1 MKIPVGVSN
10 RHVHLSK
17 EDFEKLF
24 RDKELTVYRPINQP
38 GQFAAAQKV
47 KLVGPKGEIDN
58 VRVVGPLRKNTQI
71 ELLHND
77 QNILGLNLSRKISG
91 DIENTSGLTIIGV
104 KGKIRAN
111 KGAILA
117 LMHIHLS
124 KKEAEEINVKDGDKL
139 KIKYNGKVLF
149 ENVLARCG
157 DDHKA
162 EFHLDIDEAEEA
174 KLKNGN
180 LVEILK

>member
-24 RDKELTVYRPINQP
+24 EDKELTVYRQINQP
-38 GQFAAAQKV
+38 GQFAATQKV
-47 KLVGPKGEIDN
+47 KLVGPNGEIDN

-71 ELLHND
+71 ELLHKD
-77 QNILGLNLSRKISG
+77 QNILGLTLLRKVSG
-91 DIENTSGLTIIGV
+91 DIENTSGLTIVGV
-104 KGKIRAN
+104 KGKIRVN

-124 KKEAEEINVKDGDKL
+124 KSEAEEINVKDGDKL
-139 KIKYNGKVLF
+139 KIKYKGKFLF
-149 ENVLARCG
+149 ENILARCG
-157 DDHKA
+157 DGHKA

-174 KLKNGN
+174 GLKNGD
-180 LVEILK
+180 LVEISK